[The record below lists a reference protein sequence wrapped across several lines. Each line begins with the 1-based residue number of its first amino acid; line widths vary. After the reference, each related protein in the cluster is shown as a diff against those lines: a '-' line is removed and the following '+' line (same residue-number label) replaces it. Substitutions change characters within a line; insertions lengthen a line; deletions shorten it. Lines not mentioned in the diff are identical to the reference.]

1 MKKVPDFSD
10 ALYDSDDSTEGPSA
24 HSKSEM
30 GEWRLTKGEWR
41 LLAS

>member
-24 HSKSEM
+24 QSKSEM
-30 GEWRLTKGEWR
+30 ALQRVSGDC
-41 LLAS
+41 